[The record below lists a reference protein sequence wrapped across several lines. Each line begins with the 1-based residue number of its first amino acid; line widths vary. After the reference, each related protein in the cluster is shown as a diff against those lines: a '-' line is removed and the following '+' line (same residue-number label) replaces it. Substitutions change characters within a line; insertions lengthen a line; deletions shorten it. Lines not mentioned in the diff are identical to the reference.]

1 MSDGK
6 DVEMQK
12 STRLNFFIKL
22 AILVIICFCVIN
34 IVRLRTEYNTL
45 KDREAALL
53 LEKEEFEEEIER
65 LRQDLAHDMDED
77 YIMRIAREKLNY
89 YLPDEIVFYNDR

>member
-1 MSDGK
+1 
-6 DVEMQK
+6 MQK

-22 AILVIICFCVIN
+22 TILVIICFCVVN
-34 IVRLRTEYNTL
+34 IIRLRTEYHTL
-45 KDREAALL
+45 KDREATLL
-53 LEKEEFEEEIER
+53 LEKEKFEEEIER
-65 LRQDLAHDMDED
+65 LRQDLAHDMDEE